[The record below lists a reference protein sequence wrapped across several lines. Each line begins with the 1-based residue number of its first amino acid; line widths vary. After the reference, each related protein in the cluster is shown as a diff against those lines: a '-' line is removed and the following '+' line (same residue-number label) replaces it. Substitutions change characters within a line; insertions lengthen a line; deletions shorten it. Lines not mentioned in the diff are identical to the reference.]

1 MEMVKIGS
9 IYLNMDRATEI
20 RDTGLEI
27 EVFFE
32 TAKATVLRGDD
43 AEKLRSWLDHAA
55 TDLNPPTGGERA
67 ASSA

>member
-20 RDTGLEI
+20 RDTGLEV

-32 TAKATVLRGDD
+32 TTKATVLRGDD
-43 AEKLRSWLDHAA
+43 AEKLRRWLDVAA
-55 TDLNPPTGGERA
+55 SDLNPPIEAEPA
-67 ASSA
+67 AS